1 MRAGAGRIV
10 MLILR
15 RLGRGNWSPVELR
28 YDAARQGQMPTP
40 VQARV
45 GARIELAGVVYRVS
59 RVLA

>member
-1 MRAGAGRIV
+1 

-15 RLGRGNWSPVELR
+15 RLGRGRWSPVTLQ
-28 YDAARQGQMPTP
+28 YDHTRQGQMPTP

-59 RVLA
+59 RVVP